1 MRPLE
6 DATEENPNM
15 ARVYLCI
22 LCGEKVDV
30 RDDGGEDYVVTRV
43 EHEDN
48 PQEQAHLKCE
58 TDRVKRRLQK
68 ARELD

>member
-1 MRPLE
+1 
-6 DATEENPNM
+6 M

-22 LCGEKVDV
+22 LCGERVDV
-30 RDDGGEDYVVTRV
+30 REEGGEDFVVTRV

-48 PQEQAHLKCE
+48 PAEYAHLKCE
-58 TDRVKRRLQK
+58 SERVKRRLQK

>member
-1 MRPLE
+1 
-6 DATEENPNM
+6 M
-15 ARVYLCI
+15 ARIYLCI

-30 RDDGGEDYVVTRV
+30 RDEGGDDYVVTRV

-48 PQEQAHLKCE
+48 PQEYAHLRCE
-58 TDRVKRRLQK
+58 SERVKRRLQK

>member
-1 MRPLE
+1 
-6 DATEENPNM
+6 M
-15 ARVYLCI
+15 ARVYLCL

-30 RDDGGEDYVVTRV
+30 SDQGGGDYVVTRV

-48 PQEQAHLKCE
+48 PQEHAHLKCE
-58 TDRVKRRLQK
+58 SDRVKRRLQS

>member
-1 MRPLE
+1 
-6 DATEENPNM
+6 M

-22 LCGEKVDV
+22 LCGDRVDV
-30 RDDGGEDYVVTRV
+30 RDEGGEDYVVTRV

-48 PQEQAHLKCE
+48 PHEYAHLKCE
-58 TDRVKRRLQK
+58 SERVKRRLQK